1 MGQKI
6 KHSAKLIEF
15 IAGVVID
22 KVLDEIDGLFLNPN
36 LEDRM
41 KRMVA
46 A

>member
-6 KHSAKLIEF
+6 KRSAKLIEF

-22 KVLDEIDGLFLNPN
+22 KVLEEIDDLFLNPN

>member
-1 MGQKI
+1 MSQKV
-6 KHSAKLIEF
+6 KRSAKLIEF

-22 KVLDEIDGLFLNPN
+22 KVLDEIDDLFLNPN

>member
-1 MGQKI
+1 MSQKM
-6 KHSAKLIEF
+6 KRSAKLIEF
-15 IAGVVID
+15 IAGMVID
-22 KVLDEIDGLFLNPN
+22 KVLDEIDDLFLNPN

>member
-6 KHSAKLIEF
+6 KRSAKLIEF
-15 IAGVVID
+15 IAEVVID
-22 KVLDEIDGLFLNPN
+22 KVLDEIDNLFLNPN
-36 LEDRM
+36 LEDKM

>member
-1 MGQKI
+1 MSQKI
-6 KHSAKLIEF
+6 KRNAKLIEF
-15 IAGVVID
+15 IAEVVID
-22 KVLDEIDGLFLNPN
+22 KVLDEIDDLFLNPN